1 MLIASPY
8 RMALD
13 PAEVAA
19 GRPYPPLGPLVH
31 AAELRAEGVPAAL
44 FDATLEPDGR
54 AFGLA
59 LAGHRPRRVAIVS
72 DPHSIP
78 VKMCTIGQRN
88 AALEMVAAA
97 RATGAAVLVA
107 GPDPTDH
114 PEVYAAAGASV
125 VVRGEADDAVRAFG
139 RGEDFPTQAVSGRV
153 RTDLDALPDPAWAL
167 VNLPAYASR
176 WRERHGRWELNL
188 STARGCPYR
197 CNWCAKPTW
206 GRSYHAASPG
216 RVAAAIH
223 RLRTGPTPPDG
234 LFFTD
239 DIFAVKP
246 AWLRSFREAVGPD
259 PLPFRC
265 NTRADLVREGA
276 YLADLA
282 AAGCTEVWMGA
293 ESGSDTVLAAMD
305 KDQTRADIRAAA
317 TRLRA
322 AGIRVG
328 FFLQL
333 GYPGEGYREALATL
347 EMVRELRP
355 DEIGV
360 SVAYP
365 LPGTRFHEAVKDSL
379 AQANWASA
387 MDNEVLFAGAF
398 PQPFYDSL
406 REVLRA
412 EHAWLSFA
420 PGPDRRSLRRALALP
435 WHAARWP
442 MHRARVAWY
451 GRISGVGPTS
461 PAHESPPRS
470 SSS

>member
-13 PAEVAA
+13 AAEVAA
-19 GRPYPPLGPLVH
+19 GRPYPPLGTLVS
-31 AAELRAEGVPAAL
+31 AAEARARGVQVAL
-44 FDATLEPDGR
+44 FDATLEPDAR
-54 AFGLA
+54 AFALA
-59 LAGHRPRRVAIVS
+59 LAGHRPARVAIVS

-78 VKMCTIGQRN
+78 VKMCTTVQRA
-88 AALEMVAAA
+88 AALEMVATA
-97 RATGAAVLVA
+97 RESGAEVLVA

-114 PEVYAAAGASV
+114 PEPYEAAGAAV
-125 VVRGEADDAVRAFG
+125 VVRGEADDAVLAFALGGSLPARVPAG
-139 RGEDFPTQAVSGRV
+139 RP
-153 RTDLDALPDPAWAL
+153 RTDLDALPDPAWQLA
-167 VNLPAYASR
+167 NLPAYASR
-176 WRERHGRWELNL
+176 WRARHGRWELNI

-206 GRSYHAASPG
+206 GRAYHAASPE
-216 RVAAAIH
+216 RVAGQIA
-223 RLRTGPTPPDG
+223 RLRAGPFPPDG
-234 LFFTD
+234 LWFTD

-246 AWLRSFREAVGPD
+246 AWLRELRARLGAD

-276 YLADLA
+276 YVDDLA

-293 ESGSDTVLAAMD
+293 ESGSDGVLAAMD
-305 KDQTRADIRAAA
+305 KDQTRADIATAAA
-317 TRLRA
+317 RLRG

-365 LPGTRFHEAVKDSL
+365 LPGTPFHAAVKDSL
-379 AQANWASA
+379 ARPNWATA
-387 MDNEVLFAGAF
+387 MGNEVLFAGAF

-406 REVLRA
+406 RELLRA

-420 PGPDRRSLRRALALP
+420 PSPDRRGLRRAAALP

-442 MHRARVAWY
+442 FHRARVAWH
-451 GRISGVGPTS
+451 GRRV
-461 PAHESPPRS
+461 ESVPGR
-470 SSS
+470 